1 MKALKTILTIT
12 IISLFATS
20 CSKPEDGAVG
30 PQGETGTANVIYNNW
45 TLTNF
50 NQNGTLWVTGI
61 TAPKITQDV
70 IDKGLVL
77 VYMKNTSVTP
87 NQIIQLNFSQGS
99 QFVTFN
105 IEVGLVNVIS
115 NTNFSVFPFRY
126 IIIPEGVSVS
136 GKMAKSNKPDFK
148 KMSYSEV
155 CQQLHISE

>member
-12 IISLFATS
+12 IISLFTTS

-30 PQGETGTANVIYNNW
+30 PQGETGTANVIYSNW

-50 NQNGTLWVTGI
+50 NQNGTLWITGI

-77 VYMKNTSVTP
+77 VYLKNTSVTP

-105 IEVGLVNVIS
+105 IEVGLVNIIS
-115 NTNFSVFPFRY
+115 NTNFSLLPLRY
-126 IIIPEGVSVS
+126 IIIPCGVSAS
-136 GKMAKSNKPDFK
+136 GKMANTNQPDFK

-155 CQQLHISE
+155 CQQLHIPE